1 MNRLEGLRKKLR
13 EQSQAPRS
21 DRLGCI
27 SQVKIGPYIPS
38 RNIPPFSP
46 SLSLYCEQRN
56 EIQNLRSVWPE
67 EKKEEEEGLKI
78 KRGGKK
84 REEKRYWRV
93 SARRKE
99 RRSGAGRRRKREG
112 GRRRLPRMLRDCI
125 ATWECNDCTGARLA
139 PTCTH
144 VHTRRSWE
152 CADPYQHGKRSLTS
166 LRRPPPAVPRR
177 LHPPKHLQTNRER
190 VAREG
195 GKIGN
200 DPPSIACNRCFRIG
214 FEN

>member
-38 RNIPPFSP
+38 RNILPFSP

-84 REEKRYWRV
+84 EKRRGIGGYRREGRREEAV
-93 SARRKE
+93 LE
-99 RRSGAGRRRKREG
+99 GEGRGREG
-112 GRRRLPRMLRDCI
+112 EDGFR
-125 ATWECNDCTGARLA
+125 ECYGTA
-139 PTCTH
+139 
-144 VHTRRSWE
+144 
-152 CADPYQHGKRSLTS
+152 
-166 LRRPPPAVPRR
+166 
-177 LHPPKHLQTNRER
+177 
-190 VAREG
+190 
-195 GKIGN
+195 
-200 DPPSIACNRCFRIG
+200 
-214 FEN
+214 